1 MNVLLNNLRD
11 SHSDD
16 THVWMKRG
24 FENTRPMTAPP
35 SLVDGD
41 WAGVQGD
48 WLRFVSWVGYEE
60 LEEYNVRYMRLSVA
74 RTLPSLR
81 VAVAGRRAAGRNG
94 GTGLECFPQPVVY

>member
-16 THVWMKRG
+16 AHVWMKRG

-35 SLVDGD
+35 SPVDGD

-60 LEEYNVRYMRLSVA
+60 LEEYNVRYIQPSVPKALSSFH
-74 RTLPSLR
+74 T
-81 VAVAGRRAAGRNG
+81 AVAGRWTAGW
-94 GTGLECFPQPVVY
+94 